1 MTQETI
7 ELKLKMTLEKLE
19 EAGFD
24 ITRTA
29 NDMKF
34 QENIKDYEGIYNSLS
49 SHIECLKGINRLKV
63 IERKIE
69 TSDVLGL
76 VKDIIEVIRIFRNN
90 KETLKENKNIETLE
104 SSLYEVTYKII
115 TREMI
120 ENLSSDVLNVILEN
134 EYDSLRISKII
145 YNREIPNIKESEYN
159 KDLIEKLNQKLSHNN
174 KSGNIFLLDSEIMLL
189 VVSIFHTQEVRKSS
203 ETKLKKLLED
213 KKEYLYDLEYS
224 KDNVDYLS
232 ENKEEITTAIKKNNR
247 KIKVRIF
254 AFLASLGILT
264 SVSSFAMKKLEKDY
278 LKYETTMTYAYE
290 KDGELTINPSSTE
303 IFSKVADDEQAILS
317 VFYEPFETTTG
328 TKQFVE
334 KFSLPPMDVEDIEDY
349 IDIDT
354 STLTL
359 YSQELK
365 DKDIKYNS
373 REIFLQN
380 QNLDNSIVDESSKAL
395 YIFEITMI
403 NFLISLLPYFPIR
416 DILEL
421 ISLSKE
427 RKSKKESYFGIT
439 ERITNYLNKMDK
451 SLLTAEKSLEI
462 YNALKE
468 LSSTLKI
475 DFQEDESLENL
486 STQIQLTKEHIR
498 KLQNN
503 K

>member
-1 MTQETI
+1 
-7 ELKLKMTLEKLE
+7 
-19 EAGFD
+19 
-24 ITRTA
+24 
-29 NDMKF
+29 
-34 QENIKDYEGIYNSLS
+34 
-49 SHIECLKGINRLKV
+49 
-63 IERKIE
+63 
-69 TSDVLGL
+69 
-76 VKDIIEVIRIFRNN
+76 
-90 KETLKENKNIETLE
+90 
-104 SSLYEVTYKII
+104 
-115 TREMI
+115 MI

-264 SVSSFAMKKLEKDY
+264 SVSSFAMKKLEKGY

-380 QNLDNSIVDESSKAL
+380 QNLDNPITDKVSKTLCA
-395 YIFEITMI
+395 FEIVCVDMI
-403 NFLISLLPYFPIR
+403 VSLISYFPIN

-421 ISLSKE
+421 IKLSKE
-427 RKSKKESYFGIT
+427 RKSRKESYFKIT
-439 ERITNYLNKMDK
+439 EIITDYLNKMDK

-475 DFQEDESLENL
+475 DFQEDESFENL
-486 STQIQLTKEHIR
+486 STQIELTKEHIR

>member
-1 MTQETI
+1 
-7 ELKLKMTLEKLE
+7 
-19 EAGFD
+19 
-24 ITRTA
+24 
-29 NDMKF
+29 
-34 QENIKDYEGIYNSLS
+34 
-49 SHIECLKGINRLKV
+49 
-63 IERKIE
+63 
-69 TSDVLGL
+69 
-76 VKDIIEVIRIFRNN
+76 
-90 KETLKENKNIETLE
+90 
-104 SSLYEVTYKII
+104 
-115 TREMI
+115 
-120 ENLSSDVLNVILEN
+120 
-134 EYDSLRISKII
+134 
-145 YNREIPNIKESEYN
+145 
-159 KDLIEKLNQKLSHNN
+159 
-174 KSGNIFLLDSEIMLL
+174 MLL

>member
-1 MTQETI
+1 
-7 ELKLKMTLEKLE
+7 
-19 EAGFD
+19 
-24 ITRTA
+24 
-29 NDMKF
+29 
-34 QENIKDYEGIYNSLS
+34 
-49 SHIECLKGINRLKV
+49 
-63 IERKIE
+63 
-69 TSDVLGL
+69 
-76 VKDIIEVIRIFRNN
+76 
-90 KETLKENKNIETLE
+90 
-104 SSLYEVTYKII
+104 
-115 TREMI
+115 MI
-120 ENLSSDVLNVILEN
+120 ENLSSDVLKVILEN
-134 EYDSLRISKII
+134 EYDALRISKII
-145 YNREIPNIKESEYN
+145 YNREIPNIKETEYN
-159 KDLIEKLNQKLSHNN
+159 KDLIEKLNQKISHNN

-213 KKEYLYDLEYS
+213 KREYLYDLEIS
-224 KDNVDYLS
+224 EDIVDSLS
-232 ENKEEITTAIKKNNR
+232 ESKEEITTAIKKNNR

-264 SVSSFAMKKLEKDY
+264 SVSSFAMKKLEKGY

-380 QNLDNSIVDESSKAL
+380 QNLDNPITDKVSKTLCA
-395 YIFEITMI
+395 FEIVCVDMI
-403 NFLISLLPYFPIR
+403 VSLISYFPIN

-421 ISLSKE
+421 IKLSKE
-427 RKSKKESYFGIT
+427 RKSRKESYFKIT
-439 ERITNYLNKMDK
+439 EIITDYLNKMDK

-468 LSSTLKI
+468 LSYALKI
-475 DFQEDESLENL
+475 DFQEDESFENL
-486 STQIQLTKEHIR
+486 STQIELTKEHIR